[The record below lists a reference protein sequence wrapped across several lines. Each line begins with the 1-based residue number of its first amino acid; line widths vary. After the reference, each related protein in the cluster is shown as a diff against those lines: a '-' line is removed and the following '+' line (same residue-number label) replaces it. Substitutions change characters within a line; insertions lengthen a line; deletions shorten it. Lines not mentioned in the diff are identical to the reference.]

1 MTCGLGCL
9 GHSSLL
15 TPHSSLLTPHSS
27 LLTLLFGSRK
37 KEEFS
42 LQALQLLDAFLV
54 WAGFAIASA
63 VRWNVI
69 DQQYSGLGLNP
80 IAWLLFIVV
89 PFTPLT
95 LELFG
100 FYKNTLNL
108 KASAALWK
116 VIQTAAVL
124 GAVVGGCVLAFK
136 LDPSSRLVLVF
147 GGFFALNFVFWRFVW
162 VRNVLRRRVKKGADR
177 ERAILVG
184 ALEDL
189 AEFEAELPSSVTD
202 YLEICAHFDLN
213 GREVSELADV
223 IVEASAQRV
232 IVSPRH
238 VLFDKVGEAVSISEV
253 QGLEVWVAANFV
265 SAQISRPAFD
275 TLGDKPMLV
284 LRSTPELSWALLA
297 KSLLDRCFALAVIVA
312 SSPLWLLAAV
322 GIMLSNP
329 GPVFFRQRRAG
340 KYGKEFKMWKFR
352 TMCLD
357 AEEKLAK
364 VKEQMGNQMTGPVFK
379 LEDDPRV
386 FPFARFLRKW
396 SIDELPQ
403 FINVLMGDMS
413 VVGPRP
419 LPVYEVKEFEQSAHR
434 RRLSVKPGITCT
446 WQAGGRN
453 TITSFDDWVK
463 MDLEYIDNWSLWLD
477 LKIICKTIPAVLF
490 SKGAS

>member
-1 MTCGLGCL
+1 
-9 GHSSLL
+9 
-15 TPHSSLLTPHSS
+15 
-27 LLTLLFGSRK
+27 LFGSRK

-69 DQQYSGLGLNP
+69 SKGYSGLGLDP

-116 VIQTAAVL
+116 IIQTAALL
-124 GAVVGGCVLAFK
+124 GAVVGACVLAFQ
-136 LDPSSRLVLVF
+136 LDPSSRLVLGF
-147 GGFFALNFVFWRFVW
+147 GGLFSLSFVFWRFVW
-162 VRNVLRRRVKKGADR
+162 VRNILRRRVKKGANR

-184 ALEDL
+184 CVSDFDQ
-189 AEFEAELPSSVTD
+189 FESELPSSVTD
-202 YLEICAHFDLN
+202 YIEISAHFDLN
-213 GREVSELADV
+213 GRAVTELADL
-223 IVEASAQRV
+223 IVEESAQRV
-232 IVSPRH
+232 IISPRN
-238 VLFDKVGEAVSISEV
+238 VLFDKVGEAVEISEI
-253 QGLEVWVAANFV
+253 QGLEVWVAANFIR
-265 SAQISRPAFD
+265 SQIARPAFD

-297 KSLLDRCFALAVIVA
+297 KSVLDRCFAFFVILASLPIWVVA
-312 SSPLWLLAAV
+312 AI
-322 GIMLSNP
+322 GIMVSDP
-329 GPVFFRQRRAG
+329 GPIFFRQRRAG
-340 KYGKEFKMWKFR
+340 KYGKEFRMWKFR
-352 TMCLD
+352 TMCVD
-357 AEEKLAK
+357 AEAKLAK

-379 LEDDPRV
+379 LDDDPRV
-386 FPFARFLRKW
+386 FAFAKFLRKW

-403 FINVLMGDMS
+403 FINVLIGDMS

-419 LPVYEVKEFEQSAHR
+419 LPVYEVEEFEKSAHR

-453 TITSFDDWVK
+453 TITSFEDWVE
-463 MDLEYIDNWSLWLD
+463 MDLEYIDNWSLWVD

-490 SKGAS
+490 GRGAS

>member
-1 MTCGLGCL
+1 M
-9 GHSSLL
+9 
-15 TPHSSLLTPHSS
+15 
-27 LLTLLFGSRK
+27 FGSRK

-63 VRWNVI
+63 IRWNVI
-69 DQQYSGLGLNP
+69 DQAYSGLGLNP

-116 VIQTAAVL
+116 IMQTSAVL
-124 GAVVGGCVLAFK
+124 GAVVGGCVVVFQ
-136 LDPSSRLVLVF
+136 LDPSSRLVLGF

-177 ERAILVG
+177 EKAILVG

-189 AEFEAELPSSVTD
+189 ADFEAELPASVTD
-202 YLEICAHFDLN
+202 YIEICAQFDLN
-213 GREVSELADV
+213 GRDVLELADL
-223 IVEASAQRV
+223 IVEESAQRV
-232 IVSPRH
+232 IVSPRN
-238 VLFDKVGEAVSISEV
+238 VLFDKVGEAVRISEV

-284 LRSTPELSWALLA
+284 LRSTPELSWALLM
-297 KSLLDRCFALAVIVA
+297 KSLLDRCFAFVVILASA
-312 SSPLWLLAAV
+312 PLWVLAGV
-322 GIMLSNP
+322 GIYLSDP
-329 GPVFFRQRRAG
+329 GPIFFKQRRAG
-340 KYGKEFKMWKFR
+340 KYGKEFRMWKFR
-352 TMCLD
+352 TMCVD
-357 AEEKLAK
+357 AEEKLAQ
-364 VKEQMGNQMTGPVFK
+364 VKAQMGNQMTGPVFK
-379 LEDDPRV
+379 LDDDPRV
-386 FPFARFLRKW
+386 FPFAKFLRKW

-403 FINVLMGDMS
+403 FINVLLGDMS

-419 LPVYEVKEFEQSAHR
+419 LPVYEVREFEESAHR

-446 WQAGGRN
+446 WQCGGRN
-453 TITSFDDWVK
+453 TITCFEDWVA
-463 MDLEYIDNWSLWLD
+463 MDLEYIDNWSLWVD
-477 LKIICKTIPAVLF
+477 FKIIFKTIPAVLF
-490 SKGAS
+490 QRGAS

>member
-1 MTCGLGCL
+1 M
-9 GHSSLL
+9 
-15 TPHSSLLTPHSS
+15 
-27 LLTLLFGSRK
+27 FGSRK

-69 DQQYSGLGLNP
+69 SKGYSGLGLDP

-116 VIQTAAVL
+116 IIQTAALL
-124 GAVVGGCVLAFK
+124 GAVVGACVLAFQ
-136 LDPSSRLVLVF
+136 LDPSSRLVLGF
-147 GGFFALNFVFWRFVW
+147 GGLFSLSFVFWRFVW
-162 VRNVLRRRVKKGADR
+162 VRNILRRRVKKGANR

-184 ALEDL
+184 CVSDFDQ
-189 AEFEAELPSSVTD
+189 FESELPSSVTD
-202 YLEICAHFDLN
+202 YIEISAHFDLN
-213 GREVSELADV
+213 GRAVTELADL
-223 IVEASAQRV
+223 IVEESAQRV
-232 IVSPRH
+232 IISPRN
-238 VLFDKVGEAVSISEV
+238 VLFDKVGEAVEISEI
-253 QGLEVWVAANFV
+253 QGLEVWVAANFIR
-265 SAQISRPAFD
+265 SQIARPAFD

-297 KSLLDRCFALAVIVA
+297 KSVLDRCFAFFVILASLPIWVVA
-312 SSPLWLLAAV
+312 AI
-322 GIMLSNP
+322 GIMVSDP
-329 GPVFFRQRRAG
+329 GPIFFRQRRAG
-340 KYGKEFKMWKFR
+340 KYGKEFRMWKFR
-352 TMCLD
+352 TMCVD
-357 AEEKLAK
+357 AEAKLAK

-379 LEDDPRV
+379 LDDDPRV
-386 FPFARFLRKW
+386 FAFAKFLRKW

-403 FINVLMGDMS
+403 FINVLIGDMS

-419 LPVYEVKEFEQSAHR
+419 LPVYEVEEFEKSAHR

-453 TITSFDDWVK
+453 TITSFEDWVE
-463 MDLEYIDNWSLWLD
+463 MDLEYIDNWSLWVD

-490 SKGAS
+490 GRGAS